1 MKKIAADAD
10 SLRVRFEN
18 FWGGFPIYDNI
29 ITVALNMKYNVEVVN
44 DNPDIIVHQ
53 GPTQSKHDTAIT
65 IAWFIES
72 MNRIGEPN
80 YNNCDYS
87 FNSCNFDDDRNYRI
101 PFWSTQINW
110 NGTTAH
116 DLNRGPTYYI
126 SLDDLDNRYISDRD
140 RLCCSVASG
149 TLGKRAEFYPYI
161 SSRMDVSHGG
171 DFLRNTIEM
180 VEKPCNSDYL
190 EKIEFI
196 SKFKSNLCFENDD
209 RQGYVCEKILHS
221 FYAGCLPIYWGPKN
235 VGEDFNKEAFID
247 ISDFASDEEAVDY
260 IYEVLSD
267 GSKLLSYLE
276 QPVFTDGQ
284 VPYHATPESLLDF
297 FTGKILA

>member
-53 GPTQSKHDTAIT
+53 GPTQSKH
-65 IAWFIES
+65 
-72 MNRIGEPN
+72 
-80 YNNCDYS
+80 
-87 FNSCNFDDDRNYRI
+87 

-180 VEKPCNSDYL
+180 VEKPGNSDYL

-267 GSKLLSYLE
+267 KSKLLSYLE